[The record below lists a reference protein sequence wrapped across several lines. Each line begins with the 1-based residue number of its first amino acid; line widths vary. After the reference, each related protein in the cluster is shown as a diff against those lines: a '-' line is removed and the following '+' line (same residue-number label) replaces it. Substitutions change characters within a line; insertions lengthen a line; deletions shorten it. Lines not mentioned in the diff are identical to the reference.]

1 MSSPLSNIHS
11 LVSQRAHLYCM
22 PPKRQAVDSLSRED
36 LTAHNSLNVGSPHP
50 IKGSDDESY
59 SPTPSP
65 ASTVPLE
72 LDFESLNDYHIRL
85 LSFDTLL
92 QSLRISDD
100 GQNKTVKCSLP
111 LIEYG
116 ARYQGDLFAYLDT
129 RCLLFHDA
137 KRCKTLA
144 YLRVSDILQHFAEI
158 LFHRND
164 SSSTSSGLDFNELRC
179 CFMRMNYLH
188 DSIIRFVSQALF
200 DAMCH

>member
-1 MSSPLSNIHS
+1 
-11 LVSQRAHLYCM
+11 M
-22 PPKRQAVDSLSRED
+22 PPKRQAVDSSARED
-36 LTAHNSLNVGSPHP
+36 PTARNSPKVGSPHP
-50 IKGSDDESY
+50 FNGSDGGSC

-85 LSFDTLL
+85 LSFDSLL

-164 SSSTSSGLDFNELRC
+164 SSSTSSALDFNELRC

-188 DSIIRFVSQALF
+188 DSIIRFVSHALF
-200 DAMCH
+200 DAICH

>member
-1 MSSPLSNIHS
+1 
-11 LVSQRAHLYCM
+11 M
-22 PPKRQAVDSLSRED
+22 PPKRQALDNSISED
-36 LTAHNSLNVGSPHP
+36 LVGSHP
-50 IKGSDDESY
+50 QLHSSIDGSC

-92 QSLRISDD
+92 QSLRIAED
-100 GQNKTVKCSLP
+100 GDNKTVKCSLP
-111 LIEYG
+111 LIANG

-164 SSSTSSGLDFNELRC
+164 SASTANGLDFNELRL

-188 DSIIRFVSQALF
+188 DSIIRCALVLYF
-200 DAMCH
+200 DITDS